1 MNELAEIEKEY
12 VKNIVEFF
20 CRKSLETILLS
31 PSGKATG
38 GGVFSYQLSSWI
50 ENHLRRR
57 LFEKDFIINYD
68 INVYTNNLADVRDY
82 KIDSVL
88 GNESK
93 EPRNY
98 IRVNVRYKD
107 RTFDQFDYYIERH
120 QFGYGIK

>member
-31 PSGKATG
+31 PRSKE
-38 GGVFSYQLSSWI
+38 FNYQVSSWI

-107 RTFDQFDYYIERH
+107 RTFDQFDYDITM
-120 QFGYGIK
+120 G